1 VIEQMAKA
9 KELDADDLRYI
20 EMMWSV
26 LELEMVEL
34 RVAGQLANCSWDTG
48 CPQVRRDCSWDTGCP
63 QVRRDC
69 SWDTGCPQV
78 RRDCSW
84 DTGCPQV
91 RRDCRRRGRGQSE
104 MDPHAGGAPLAWRE
118 KE

>member
-1 VIEQMAKA
+1 MAKA

-69 SWDTGCPQV
+69 
-78 RRDCSW
+78 
-84 DTGCPQV
+84 
-91 RRDCRRRGRGQSE
+91 RRRGRGQSE